1 MDGSVEKPWSGRF
14 DKPSDRSM
22 EQFNASIGFDRRLY
36 KADIAGSR
44 AQAKALAKIGVLK
57 PQEMEYVLNGLDQVE
72 VEIAEGRLPL
82 GEHLEDIH
90 MAVEARLIQIVGEV
104 GGKLHTGRSRNDQV
118 ALDER
123 LYLREAARDTVA
135 GIDRLQAVL
144 VDFADRHID
153 VLMPGYTHLQQ
164 AQPVRLS
171 HYTMALFWML
181 DRDRGRFAACS
192 DRADAMPLGS
202 GAFAGSA
209 YPIDRKFLASELG
222 FSRITE
228 NSIDAVSDRD
238 YLLEYLSAAAILMG
252 HLSRF
257 CEDLIVWSSS
267 EFHFIELD
275 DAYSTGSS
283 MMPQKKNPDSL
294 ELIRGKTGRV
304 YGNLMSLLTVMK
316 GLPLTYSKD
325 LQEDK
330 EAFFDT
336 VDTVNQVLTVFAG
349 AWETMTVRSERM
361 REALDG
367 TIVATDLA
375 DYLVRKGL
383 PFRET
388 HRIVGRLVRKALSQG
403 RRLDE
408 LDLRTFRSECD
419 LFEADVAESLCAE
432 DSVDRRELAGGTGYQ
447 AVLGQIRNGRQLLRG
462 RTRGAAG

>member
-1 MDGSVEKPWSGRF
+1 MNGSAEKPWSERF
-14 DKPSDRSM
+14 DKPSDRLM

-36 KADIAGSR
+36 RVDIAGSR
-44 AQAKALAKIGVLK
+44 AQAKALAMIGVLNS
-57 PQEMEYVLNGLDQVE
+57 QELDCVLKGLDQVE
-72 VEIAEGRLPL
+72 AETAEGRLSM

-90 MAVEARLIQIVGEV
+90 MAVEARLIQIVGDV

-123 LYLREAARDTVA
+123 LYLREAARDTIA
-135 GIDRLQAVL
+135 GIDRMQAVL

-153 VLMPGYTHLQQ
+153 ALMPGYTHLQQ

-181 DRDRGRFAACS
+181 DRDRGRFMACS

-209 YPIDRKFLASELG
+209 YPVDRKFLASELG

-238 YLLEYLSAAAILMG
+238 YLLEYMSAAAILMG

-267 EFHFIELD
+267 EFQFVELD
-275 DAYSTGSS
+275 DGYSTGSS

-336 VDTVNQVLTVFAG
+336 VDTINQVLAVFAG
-349 AWETMTVRSERM
+349 AWETMTVLTGRM

-367 TIVATDLA
+367 TVVATDLA

-388 HRIVGRLVRKALSQG
+388 HRIVGRLVRKALSEG

-408 LDLRTFRSECD
+408 LDLPTLRSECE
-419 LFEADVAESLCAE
+419 LIEADVGESLHAE
-432 DSVDRRELAGGTGYQ
+432 DSVNRRELDGGTGYQ
-447 AVLGQIRNGRQLLRG
+447 AVLAQIRSGRQLLSR
-462 RTRGAAG
+462 RIRGAEG

>member
-1 MDGSVEKPWSGRF
+1 MGESAKKPWSGRF
-14 DKPSDRSM
+14 DKPSESAM

-36 KADIAGSR
+36 RADIAGSR
-44 AQAKALAKIGVLK
+44 AQAKALAKIGVLTA
-57 PQEMEYVLNGLDQVE
+57 QELDRILQALDQVE
-72 VEIAEGRLPL
+72 AEIASGRLAL
-82 GEHLEDIH
+82 AAHLEDIH
-90 MAVEARLIQIVGEV
+90 MAVEARLIEIAGEV

-123 LYLREAARDTVA
+123 LYLREAARETAA
-135 GIDRLQAVL
+135 GIDRLQTVL
-144 VDFADRHID
+144 LDFAERHID
-153 VLMPGYTHLQQ
+153 ALMPGYTHLQQ

-181 DRDRGRFAACS
+181 DRDRGRFDACAE
-192 DRADAMPLGS
+192 RADAMPLGS

-209 YPIDRKFLASELG
+209 YPIDREFLASELG
-222 FSRITE
+222 FSRITP

-238 YLLEYLSAAAILMG
+238 YLLEYMAAAAILIG

-267 EFHFIELD
+267 EFRFIELA

-294 ELIRGKTGRV
+294 ELVRGKSGRV
-304 YGNLMSLLTVMK
+304 YGNLMALLTVMK

-330 EAFFDT
+330 EPFFDT
-336 VDTVNQVLTVFAG
+336 VDTVHQVLEVFTG
-349 AWETMTVRSERM
+349 AWRTMTVLTDRM

-367 TIVATDLA
+367 TVVATDLA

-388 HRIVGRLVRKALSQG
+388 HRIVGRLVRSALSQG

-408 LDLRTFRSECD
+408 LDLRTLHSECD

-432 DSVDRRELAGGTGYQ
+432 ASVNRRELDGGTGYE
-447 AVLGQIRNGRQLLRG
+447 AVAAQIRGGRQLLNR
-462 RTRGAAG
+462 RTRRTEG

>member
-1 MDGSVEKPWSGRF
+1 
-14 DKPSDRSM
+14 M

-36 KADIAGSR
+36 RADIAGSR
-44 AQAKALAKIGVLK
+44 AQAKALSKIGVLTARQLDCILK
-57 PQEMEYVLNGLDQVE
+57 GLDQVE
-72 VEIAEGRLPL
+72 AEIADGRLAL
-82 GEHLEDIH
+82 HTRLEDIH
-90 MAVEARLIQIVGEV
+90 MAVEARLTEIVGEV

-118 ALDER
+118 SLDER
-123 LYLREAARDTVA
+123 LYLREATRITLD
-135 GIDRLQAVL
+135 GIDRLQTVL

-153 VLMPGYTHLQQ
+153 ALMPGYTHLQQ

-171 HYTMALFWML
+171 HYAMALFWML
-181 DRDRGRFAACS
+181 DRDRGRFAACA

-209 YPIDRKFLASELG
+209 FPIDREFLASELG
-222 FSRITE
+222 FSRITR

-238 YLLEYLSAAAILMG
+238 YLLEYMSAAAILIG

-267 EFHFIELD
+267 EFRFIELD

-294 ELIRGKTGRV
+294 ELVRGKTGRV
-304 YGNLMSLLTVMK
+304 YGNLMALLTVMK

-330 EAFFDT
+330 ETFFDT
-336 VDTVNQVLTVFAG
+336 VDTVHQVLEVFAG
-349 AWETMTVRSERM
+349 AWRTMAVHTDRM

-367 TIVATDLA
+367 TVVATDLA

-388 HRIVGRLVRKALSQG
+388 HRIVGRLVRTALSRG

-408 LDLRTFRSECD
+408 LDLRTLHSECD
-419 LFEADVAESLCAE
+419 LFEADVAESLRVEA
-432 DSVDRRELAGGTGYQ
+432 SVNRRELDGGTGYE
-447 AVLGQIRNGRQLLRG
+447 AVAAQIRSGRQILSR
-462 RTRGAAG
+462 RTRRAEG

>member
-1 MDGSVEKPWSGRF
+1 MDESAEKSWSGRF
-14 DKPSDRSM
+14 DKPSDRLM

-36 KADIAGSR
+36 RVDIDGSR
-44 AQAKALAKIGVLK
+44 AQAKALAAVGVLNA
-57 PQEMEYVLNGLDQVE
+57 QELDCVLKGLDQVE
-72 VEIAEGRLPL
+72 VEAAEGRLAL

-90 MAVEARLIQIVGEV
+90 MAVEARLIEIVGEV

-123 LYLREAARDTVA
+123 LYLREATRDTVA

-144 VDFADRHID
+144 VDSADRHID

-181 DRDRGRFAACS
+181 DRDRGRFSACS
-192 DRADAMPLGS
+192 ERADAMPLGS

-209 YPIDRKFLASELG
+209 YPIDRKFLATELG

-238 YLLEYLSAAAILMG
+238 YLLEYMSAGAIMMG

-267 EFHFIELD
+267 EFQFIELD

-336 VDTVNQVLTVFAG
+336 VDTINQVLAVFAG
-349 AWETMTVRSERM
+349 AWETMKVLTERM

-367 TIVATDLA
+367 TVVATDLA

-388 HRIVGRLVRKALSQG
+388 HRIVGRLVRKALSRG

-408 LDLRTFRSECD
+408 LDLATLRSESN
-419 LFEADVAESLCAE
+419 LIEADVGESLCAE
-432 DSVDRRELAGGTGYQ
+432 ASVNRRELDGGTGYH
-447 AVLGQIRNGRQLLRG
+447 AVLAQIHSGRQMLSR
-462 RTRGAAG
+462 RSRGAEA

>member
-1 MDGSVEKPWSGRF
+1 
-14 DKPSDRSM
+14 M

-36 KADIAGSR
+36 GADIAGSR
-44 AQAKALAKIGVLK
+44 AQAKALARIGVLTG
-57 PQEMEYVLNGLDQVE
+57 QELDCILKGLDQVE
-72 VEIAEGRLPL
+72 AEIAEGRLVLAP
-82 GEHLEDIH
+82 HLEDIH
-90 MAVEARLIQIVGEV
+90 MAVEARLTEIVGEA

-123 LYLREAARDTVA
+123 LYLREAARETVA
-135 GIDRLQAVL
+135 CIDRLQCVL
-144 VDFADRHID
+144 LDFAGQHID

-171 HYTMALFWML
+171 HYAMALFWML
-181 DRDRGRFAACS
+181 DRDRGRFDGCAV
-192 DRADAMPLGS
+192 RADAMPLGS

-209 YPIDRKFLASELG
+209 YPIDREFLATELG
-222 FSRITE
+222 FSRVTE

-238 YLLEYLSAAAILMG
+238 YLLEFMAAAAILMG

-267 EFHFIELD
+267 EFQFIELA

-294 ELIRGKTGRV
+294 ELVRGKTGRV
-304 YGNLMSLLTVMK
+304 YGNLMALLTVMK

-336 VDTVNQVLTVFAG
+336 VDTVRQVLEVFTG
-349 AWETMTVRSERM
+349 AWRTMTVQTDRM

-367 TIVATDLA
+367 AVAATDLA
-375 DYLVRKGL
+375 DYLVRKGM

-408 LDLRTFRSECD
+408 LDLRTLRSECD
-419 LFEADVAESLCAE
+419 LFLADVAESLRAE
-432 DSVDRRELAGGTGYQ
+432 ASVNRRGLDGGTGYE
-447 AVLGQIRNGRQLLRG
+447 AVAAQIRSGRQLLDR
-462 RTRGAAG
+462 RTRRAEG